1 MGEPPTIATSPTSS
15 PTWSP
20 TLSPSSTPT
29 NLPTHAPAAVGLTT
43 PTFSPTSSPATSPTG
58 LPTHGPAAVGSTTP
72 TFSPTFSPSS
82 SPTGLPTHGPAAQP
96 TGCLE
101 CTDEPSDWMAERS
114 ILCNTYADGWLRACN
129 QNAAWI
135 ENKLCQYTCSK
146 HGVGYGDAE
155 CCQVSTVAPATMSPT
170 RKPTSNPTQRPRGPC
185 DCPLGATGNFANRSD
200 C

>member
-1 MGEPPTIATSPTSS
+1 MGKHGVGYGDAECCRVSTVAPATMSPTRKPTKS
-15 PTWSP
+15 PT
-20 TLSPSSTPT
+20 
-29 NLPTHAPAAVGLTT
+29 
-43 PTFSPTSSPATSPTG
+43 
-58 LPTHGPAAVGSTTP
+58 AAVGSTTP

-114 ILCNTYADGWLRACN
+114 KLCSTYADGWLLACN

-170 RKPTSNPTQRPRGPC
+170 RKPTKSPTRAPHQPTYKEPYEKSNVQSHTKPTRAVR
-185 DCPLGATGNFANRSD
+185 LSL
-200 C
+200 